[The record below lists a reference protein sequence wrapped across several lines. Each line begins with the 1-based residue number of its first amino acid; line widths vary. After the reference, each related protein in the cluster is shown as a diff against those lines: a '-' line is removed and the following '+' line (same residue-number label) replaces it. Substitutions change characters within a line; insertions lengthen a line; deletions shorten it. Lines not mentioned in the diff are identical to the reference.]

1 MNDEP
6 REETRMESQRAD
18 GEHGNSLERETRAAS
33 QVDTVSASNGNTSRE
48 QRSDGD
54 APDDAKI
61 EVVLLSN
68 DEAEGDLPRTLTD
81 TGPSLFRWYVLAPG
95 VVATAAA
102 AVLLLKYRQ
111 LQQSTGL
118 RAALDR
124 AAATASPFQGL
135 SDAGKGLSAIAVE
148 QKARA
153 QALAAQAKARAGKA
167 APPPKKSAWEETRD
181 SAQAV
186 VSENLATIAALV
198 ASTGLT
204 IAARLVDVKREGSLP
219 LPQPAP
225 KKAWYRIGPWS

>member
-6 REETRMESQRAD
+6 KEETRTESHNEA
-18 GEHGNSLERETRAAS
+18 GNSLERETRAAS
-33 QVDTVSASNGNTSRE
+33 HVDTVSASNGNTGTTS
-48 QRSDGD
+48 

-68 DEAEGDLPRTLTD
+68 DEAEGDLPRTLTN
-81 TGPSLFRWYVLAPG
+81 TSPGIFRWYLLAPG
-95 VVATAAA
+95 VLTAAA
-102 AVLLLKYRQ
+102 AVVLLFKYRQ
-111 LQQSTGL
+111 PQQSTGL

-124 AAATASPFQGL
+124 AAVTASPFQGL
-135 SDAGKGLSAIAVE
+135 SDAGKGLGTIASE

-153 QALAAQAKARAGKA
+153 QALAAQARARAGKA
-167 APPPKKSAWEETRD
+167 APPTPKKSAWDDARE
-181 SAQAV
+181 SAQAT
-186 VSENLATIAALV
+186 VSENLATLVALV

-204 IAARLVDVKREGSLP
+204 IAARLVDVKREGKLP